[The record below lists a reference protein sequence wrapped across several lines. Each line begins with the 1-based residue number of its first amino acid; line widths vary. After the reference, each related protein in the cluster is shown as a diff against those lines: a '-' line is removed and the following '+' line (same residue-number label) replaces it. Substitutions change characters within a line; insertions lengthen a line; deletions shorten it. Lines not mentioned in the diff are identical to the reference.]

1 MMGSDGVIL
10 TGGVYPAGGAT
21 QYNIWLQGRH
31 TSLAPSSAV
40 YNIVLE
46 PLGGKVGIGATSP
59 LVRLDARGSN
69 AKATTAAFDNVF
81 EVASTDATDPLALRA
96 GIKTDATAGDRYG
109 AMEVDDAGTKR
120 PLALQASGGNV
131 GIGTTDPKRPR
142 HVKGGDAIVEEGGGF
157 GLLEPGQS
165 DPTTVLY
172 RPGQGAAEEPY
183 EGEDIT
189 ILRTYRN
196 AYYHTVSPPDPSP
209 DKYTILTL
217 WAPPETSTFP
227 SPDREATLSL
237 LRADTQTP
245 QNSEFLDLYNNYYPA
260 GTNPETQYGIRVQK
274 RGNGV
279 YRDFVFDQAKSASNA
294 DKKLIMVLRAT
305 RKVGVGTRT
314 TPAKLSVKGESF
326 TATGTVSVTANSN
339 AVTGTGTIFTQEVDV
354 GDKIAVSG
362 TPPETRT
369 VTVVSDETHL
379 TVDSNF
385 SNAHTNATMTV
396 INHLL
401 RIEDASGNAKVL
413 VNDQGNV
420 GIGTA
425 TPANILTVVQS
436 SATDPIAD
444 AWTTYSSRRWKTN
457 ILPLEGA
464 LEKVLRL
471 RAVSYERKDDGKR
484 QIGVIGEE
492 VGEVVPEVV
501 AYGENGRDA
510 KSVDYARLTAL
521 LIEAIKE
528 QQAQLRELRRQLD
541 ARKDVT
547 ERGPAAATA

>member
-131 GIGTTDPKRPR
+131 GIGTTDPKRPL

-209 DKYTILTL
+209 DKYTILKV
-217 WAPPETSTFP
+217 WAPPGAVVN
-227 SPDREATLSL
+227 DREATLAL
-237 LRADTQTP
+237 VRGD
-245 QNSEFLDLYNNYYPA
+245 NDEEFIDIYNNGYSS
-260 GTNPETQYGIRVQK
+260 ETQYGIRIQK
-274 RGNGV
+274 RGTGS
-279 YRDFVFDQAKSASNA
+279 YRDFVI
-294 DKKLIMVLRAT
+294 DKYAGSGS
-305 RKVGVGTRT
+305 KVALLVIKT
-314 TPAKLSVKGESF
+314 
-326 TATGTVSVTANSN
+326 
-339 AVTGTGTIFTQEVDV
+339 
-354 GDKIAVSG
+354 
-362 TPPETRT
+362 ET
-369 VTVVSDETHL
+369 
-379 TVDSNF
+379 
-385 SNAHTNATMTV
+385 
-396 INHLL
+396 
-401 RIEDASGNAKVL
+401 
-413 VNDQGNV
+413 GNV
-420 GIGTA
+420 GISNSSPNFVLHTSAAAVALSAPSSAPTDANLNNSNISFWLDETNNKLKVRVKYSNGTLKTA
-425 TPANILTVVQS
+425 TIDLA
-436 SATDPIAD
+436 
-444 AWTTYSSRRWKTN
+444 
-457 ILPLEGA
+457 
-464 LEKVLRL
+464 
-471 RAVSYERKDDGKR
+471 
-484 QIGVIGEE
+484 
-492 VGEVVPEVV
+492 
-501 AYGENGRDA
+501 
-510 KSVDYARLTAL
+510 
-521 LIEAIKE
+521 
-528 QQAQLRELRRQLD
+528 
-541 ARKDVT
+541 
-547 ERGPAAATA
+547 